1 MQHPV
6 VTIDYSEFA
15 AAETASTSAHPPKNL
30 DALRAAQLYYLQDQ
44 TMDAIARELRTSRSS
59 VSRLLSHARATGL
72 VEIHVRSPLDQTNQ
86 LQRDLYDRFAI
97 TSHIVP
103 LAGQLSDVDRLE
115 RVAITAARLL
125 VQYVDSN
132 MILGIAWGSTI
143 GAISRHLPVKETV
156 NTQIVQLNGA
166 GNTQSTG
173 IDYSSE
179 ILQRFGAAFGAKV
192 QQFPV
197 PAFFDRSSTRD
208 AVWEERSTRRI
219 LDLHRRMDVALF
231 GLGSPLAAVPSRVYI
246 GDYLEPADYE
256 SLSRSG
262 VVGDVA
268 TVFYREDGSSDNIP
282 MNDRGSGPALSVLR
296 RAARRICV
304 VSGVSKLPALRGA
317 LAAGLMTDL
326 ITDDGTAR
334 ALLASLGDATQ
345 ANGPAIAGKASR

>member
-1 MQHPV
+1 MK
-6 VTIDYSEFA
+6 
-15 AAETASTSAHPPKNL
+15 AEAGSTELSDLQSTAAHPPKNL

-44 TMDAIARELRTSRSS
+44 TMDSIARELRTSRSS
-59 VSRLLSHARATGL
+59 VSRLLSHARSTGL

-86 LQRDLYDRFAI
+86 LQRDLHDRFGI

-103 LAGQLSDVDRLE
+103 LAGQVSDVDRLE
-115 RVAITAARLL
+115 RVAMTAARLL
-125 VQYVDSN
+125 VQFVDSN
-132 MILGIAWGSTI
+132 MIIGIAWGSTI
-143 GAISRHLPVKETV
+143 SAVSRHLVMKETT
-156 NTQIVQLNGA
+156 NSQIVQLNGA

-179 ILQRFGAAFGAKV
+179 ILQRFGAAFGATV

-219 LDLHRRMDVALF
+219 VDLQRRMDVALF
-231 GLGSPLAAVPSRVYI
+231 GVGSPFAEVPSRVYI
-246 GDYLEPADYE
+246 GEYLEAADFD
-256 SLSRSG
+256 SLSASG

-268 TVFYREDGSSDNIP
+268 TVFYREDGTSNDIP
-282 MNDRGSGPALSVLR
+282 MNDRGSGPALSILR
-296 RAARRICV
+296 RAARRVAV

-334 ALLASLGDATQ
+334 ALLASMNAVPG
-345 ANGPAIAGKASR
+345 R

>member
-1 MQHPV
+1 
-6 VTIDYSEFA
+6 VTLEIA
-15 AAETASTSAHPPKNL
+15 GAERGESQSTAAHPPRNL

-44 TMDAIARELRTSRSS
+44 TMESIARELRTSRSS

-72 VEIHVRSPLDQTNQ
+72 VEIQVKSPLDQTNQ
-86 LQRDLYDRFAI
+86 LQRDLHERFAI

-103 LAGQLSDVDRLE
+103 LAGQVSDVDRLE

-125 VQYVDSN
+125 VQFVDSN

-143 GAISRHLPVKETV
+143 SALSRHLVVKETT
-156 NTQIVQLNGA
+156 NSQIVQLNGA

-179 ILQRFGAAFGAKV
+179 ILQRFGAAFGATV

-197 PAFFDRSSTRD
+197 PAFFDKSSTRD
-208 AVWEERSTRRI
+208 AVWEERSTKRI
-219 LDLHRRMDVALF
+219 VDLQRRMDVALF
-231 GLGSPLAAVPSRVYI
+231 GVGSPFAEVPSRVYI
-246 GDYLEPADYE
+246 GEYLEPEDFE
-256 SLSRSG
+256 SLSGSG

-268 TVFYREDGSSDNIP
+268 TVFYREDGTSNDIP
-282 MNDRGSGPALSVLR
+282 MNDRGSGPALKILR
-296 RAARRICV
+296 RAARRIGV

-334 ALLASLGDATQ
+334 ALLSSMEGA
-345 ANGPAIAGKASR
+345 

>member
-1 MQHPV
+1 MSDSSPESR
-6 VTIDYSEFA
+6 T
-15 AAETASTSAHPPKNL
+15 STSSAAHPTKNL

-44 TMDAIARELRTSRSS
+44 TMEAIAQELHTSRSS
-59 VSRLLSHARATGL
+59 VSRLLTHARATGL
-72 VEIHVRSPLDQTNQ
+72 VEIHVKSPLDQTNQ
-86 LQRDLYDRFAI
+86 LQRDLYERFGV

-103 LAGQLSDVDRLE
+103 IVGQISDIDRLE

-125 VQYVDSN
+125 VQFIDSD
-132 MILGIAWGSTI
+132 MIVGIAWGSTI
-143 GAISRHLPVKETV
+143 SAISRHLVVKETV

-179 ILQRFGAAFGAKV
+179 ILQRFGAAFGATV

-197 PAFFDRSSTRD
+197 PAFFDRATTRD
-208 AVWEERSTRRI
+208 AIWEERSTKRI
-219 LDLHRRMDVALF
+219 VDLQRRMDVALF
-231 GLGSPLAAVPSRVYI
+231 GLGSPFAEVPSRVYI
-246 GDYLEPADYE
+246 GEYLEPADYE
-256 SLSRSG
+256 SLSESG

-282 MNDRGSGPALSVLR
+282 MNDRGSGPALRILR
-296 RAARRICV
+296 RAARRIGV

-317 LAAGLMTDL
+317 LAAQLITDL

-334 ALLASLGDATQ
+334 ALLASLDGR
-345 ANGPAIAGKASR
+345 G

>member
-1 MQHPV
+1 MIADSRVPEPPEMQ
-6 VTIDYSEFA
+6 S
-15 AAETASTSAHPPKNL
+15 TAAHPPKNL

-44 TMDAIARELRTSRSS
+44 TMETIAQELRTSRSS
-59 VSRLLSHARATGL
+59 VSRLLSHARSTGL

-86 LQRDLYDRFAI
+86 LQRGLHERFGI

-103 LAGQLSDVDRLE
+103 VSGQISDVDRLE

-125 VQYVDSN
+125 VQFIDSN
-132 MILGIAWGSTI
+132 MIIGIAWGSTI
-143 GAISRHLPVKETV
+143 GAISRHLVVKETT
-156 NTQIVQLNGA
+156 NSQIVQHKGA

-179 ILQRFGAAFGAKV
+179 ILQRFGAAFGATV

-197 PAFFDRSSTRD
+197 PAFFDKSSTRD

-219 LDLHRRMDVALF
+219 VDLQRRMDVALF
-231 GLGSPLAAVPSRVYI
+231 GLGSPFAEVPSRVYI
-246 GDYLEPADYE
+246 GEYLEAADYE
-256 SLSRSG
+256 SLSASG

-268 TVFYREDGSSDNIP
+268 TVFYREDGTTHDIP
-282 MNDRGSGPALSVLR
+282 MNDRGSGPALSILR
-296 RAARRICV
+296 RAARRVGV

-317 LAAGLMTDL
+317 LAAGVMTDL

-334 ALLASLGDATQ
+334 ALLDSMHA
-345 ANGPAIAGKASR
+345 